1 MQQIG
6 VLPGHPV
13 DFCKSDHARRM
24 RVLGAAAHA
33 ALLLGNSI
41 HAPLNQCFSIFESVR
56 HCVRACWAELL
67 GGNSRICLKMVA
79 NHYCLPLY
87 LLLCALAT
95 VRGGSTVLEIF
106 FALIA
111 QCGTPFLSLCD
122 IIIHLAYAIQVK
134 MVKVN

>member
-1 MQQIG
+1 MHQIG

-24 RVLGAAAHA
+24 RVVEAAARA
-33 ALLLGNSI
+33 ALLLGDSAQ
-41 HAPLNQCFSIFESVR
+41 APLNQCFSIFERGVR
-56 HCVRACWAELL
+56 CVHACWTKLL
-67 GGNSRICLKMVA
+67 GGHSRICLKMVA
-79 NHYCLPLY
+79 NHYRLPLY
-87 LLLCALAT
+87 LLLCALVT
-95 VRGGSTVLEIF
+95 VRGGSTVLEIW

-111 QCGTPFLSLCD
+111 QCCTSFLSLCD